1 MAFRMRYWKSV
12 VNAVE
17 ANRSFASSTAPKF
30 ASDGSMHNANP
41 TPPKSKF
48 SMSGDLAPVYVL
60 GGTLS
65 VAIALCLFTMKQQLF
80 HGPGVYINKKKRENL
95 AEVDFPD
102 ATAGSANKYIDKSVL
117 RKVGRIQE
125 PNPAFDLD
133 PYTRF
138 TFWLANGK
146 SRVRAVKTASK
157 KCRVR
162 LSTIGPCSPA
172 LLRIPR
178 IAGA

>member
-17 ANRSFASSTAPKF
+17 ANRSFPSSTAPKF
-30 ASDGSMHNANP
+30 ATATSGGSMHNANP

-80 HGPGVYINKKKRENL
+80 HGPGVYISKKKRENL

-133 PYTRF
+133 PYTRPRKVES
-138 TFWLANGK
+138 LK
-146 SRVRAVKTASK
+146 SV
-157 KCRVR
+157 
-162 LSTIGPCSPA
+162 
-172 LLRIPR
+172 
-178 IAGA
+178 GA